1 MTSWL
6 DSQGRCGKP
15 GRFLAPIQI
24 SRAAGDL
31 AILLG
36 LPGLLNMARLLIQF
50 SCGDPN
56 TTYLFLGAMAKARA
70 GCSGRGAPAPALPAL
85 TAVPR
90 CLGIPLSAIPPSTPD
105 SLQAGTAGHS
115 PGDPRTPHQPE
126 LLVSQKG
133 DVEALTQ
140 RCFSS
145 ALGGS
150 LSCRGHLGCR
160 GGSVPQSGT
169 PWGCRLWGAVSF
181 QTYAGPE
188 TNLPSN
194 LLLTETKCSTE
205 SASGDP
211 KPRLILEAL
220 LSPSLQ
226 PCGPALAG
234 ARLPLPSDTELCSPW
249 TADQGLSEGRRA
261 LTPFSAGLDEIP
273 TRMKAALCPH
283 FPEKGRAVREGK
295 DCGTL

>member
-1 MTSWL
+1 MTPTSLTCSLVQWP
-6 DSQGRCGKP
+6 KP
-15 GRFLAPIQI
+15 GLDVLAEVLLPLPSLL
-24 SRAAGDL
+24 SR
-31 AILLG
+31 
-36 LPGLLNMARLLIQF
+36 Q
-50 SCGDPN
+50 S
-56 TTYLFLGAMAKARA
+56 
-70 GCSGRGAPAPALPAL
+70 RGAWGSHCLLFHLPSQ
-85 TAVPR
+85 TACR
-90 CLGIPLSAIPPSTPD
+90 QG
-105 SLQAGTAGHS
+105 QQGTAR
-115 PGDPRTPHQPE
+115 GDPRTPHQPE

-140 RCFSS
+140 HCFSS

-169 PWGCRLWGAVSF
+169 LWGCRLWGAVSF

-226 PCGPALAG
+226 PCGPAL
-234 ARLPLPSDTELCSPW
+234 
-249 TADQGLSEGRRA
+249 
-261 LTPFSAGLDEIP
+261 
-273 TRMKAALCPH
+273 
-283 FPEKGRAVREGK
+283 
-295 DCGTL
+295 